1 MAIKRKYESL
11 ISALTLATVMLRSFG
26 MVLRTMWNP
35 DEGRYAEIGSSI
47 LVFDDRVTTKISAC
61 SCVKYCKTS

>member
-1 MAIKRKYESL
+1 MAIKKKYESP
-11 ISALTLATVMLRSFG
+11 ISALTPATVMLRSLG

-35 DEGRYAEIGSSI
+35 DEGRYSEIRSAI